1 MRCKK
6 NVPYAARRKQ
16 TCIKNN
22 IWFYKKE
29 CCTRENRAALFLS
42 VGMVEKAFNAIYTE
56 DILQILVYINRK
68 RRKRT

>member
-22 IWFYKKE
+22 IWLYKKE
-29 CCTRENRAALFLS
+29 CCTRENRAAFFLS
-42 VGMVEKAFNAIYTE
+42 AGMVEKDFNAIYTE
-56 DILQILVYINRK
+56 YILQILV
-68 RRKRT
+68 